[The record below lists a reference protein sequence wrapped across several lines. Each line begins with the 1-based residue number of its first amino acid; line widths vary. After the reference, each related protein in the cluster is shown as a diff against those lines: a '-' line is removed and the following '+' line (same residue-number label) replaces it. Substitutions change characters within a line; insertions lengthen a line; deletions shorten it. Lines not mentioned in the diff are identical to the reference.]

1 MLKRMIFSTRTMG
14 TLLVLFAL
22 SMAVATFVE
31 NDYGTPVAKELI
43 YNSWWF
49 ELIMVWL
56 VANFLGNIGRY
67 KLYKR
72 EKWSLLL
79 FHLAFLF
86 ILTGAAVTRYISYEG
101 SMHIREG
108 SREERFVSEATF
120 FKIQV
125 SDGQNTQNY
134 QDKKA
139 TFIPANV
146 PVFFKMLKP
155 GFSASYKFQNDKV
168 KVELLDFIA
177 RAQDSLL
184 PDPNAPKVLHLVTTE
199 DGMRH
204 NIYIPSGTVKQ
215 VQGVEIGFNKDAH
228 EGITIAEDARGELQ
242 ITSPFAARYMVMAT
256 QQADTIKAV
265 NVAEPMKMRALYN
278 FNMGL
283 AFVAPEFP
291 QRGTVVHYEGDK
303 KKDAIAPDLIV
314 VAVKSEHA
322 ADTVAFYGGR
332 GLTGYQ
338 ANMTLGNLK
347 IAMGYGSRYYYTPF
361 FMYLKKFQLDKYPG
375 SNSPSSY
382 SSDVIVMN
390 GQEEL
395 QHRIYMN
402 HVLDYKGFR
411 FFQTSYD
418 PDEKGTILSVN
429 HDVSGT
435 IITYIGYAMLFLGM
449 FITLF
454 WKGTRFSIL
463 NQQLKSMAAK
473 KVTAVMVFL
482 LSAVYLAQAQQTSA
496 AGQPGT
502 PPVAAANTPVDAKSF
517 AEKIT
522 IDKKHAEAFG
532 YLPVQNIDGRI
543 EPANTLALEILRKL
557 YRKDNYHNLDA
568 NQFLLAI
575 TSQPFEWLYAPLIRI
590 NTRGGNELLKLTK
603 ADADGYTCIMNLLKL
618 DAAGDAHFL
627 LEEEY
632 QRSFSKKPADQDN
645 YDKEVIEIN
654 DKMQAV
660 QALLNGMYLRVI
672 PRPFDA
678 SNTWDAWSFM
688 QAPKNKGEQLVQGYC
703 KAVLDA
709 RTSGNWQQAD
719 QLLKQIKDL
728 QRIQATAIMPSE
740 AKINWEV
747 KFNSWDLFFKLMI
760 FYAMAGTVLLLLSF
774 AKLFTESKPV
784 NYATVFVIALL
795 AAAALLQAFGLGVR
809 WYISGHEPWSN
820 GYEAV
825 MFISMIGLV
834 SGLLLYKNRNSFI
847 PAAGALI
854 AVVLMGFAHG
864 GAQMNPQ
871 ITPLV
876 PVLKSYWLMIHVA
889 IITASYGFFGLSAL
903 LGMVVLLLHIIN
915 NKTSRTVINNSMRE
929 LTIVNELSLTIGL
942 FMLTIGTFL
951 GGMWANESWGRYW
964 SWDPKETWAFISVIV
979 YAFVLHVR
987 LIPGMGSKF
996 LFNAL
1001 ALVCFSTVIMTY
1013 FGVNYYLSG
1022 LHSYAKGDPMPIPAW
1037 IYITISVVAV
1047 VLITAYFRHKQ
1058 LEKSIP
1064 QKKVPA

>member
-22 SMAVATFVE
+22 SMATATFVE

-49 ELIMVWL
+49 ELIMVVL

-67 KLYKR
+67 KLYRR
-72 EKWSLLL
+72 EKWPLLV

-86 ILTGAAVTRYISYEG
+86 IIIGAGVTRYISYEG

-120 FKIQV
+120 FKIQI
-125 SDGQNTQNY
+125 SDGANTQNF
-134 QDKKA
+134 QEKKA

-146 PVFFKMLKP
+146 PLFFKMLKP

-168 KVELLDFIA
+168 KVGLLDFIA

-199 DGMRH
+199 DGQRH
-204 NIYIPSGTVKQ
+204 NVYIPSGAIKA
-215 VQGVEIGFNKDAH
+215 VQGVEIGFNKEAH
-228 EGITIAEDARGELQ
+228 EGITIAEDAKGDLQ
-242 ITSPFAARYMVMAT
+242 INSSFAARYMVMAT
-256 QQADTIKAV
+256 QQADTIKAL

-303 KKDAIAPDLIV
+303 KKDAFAPDLIV
-314 VAVKSEHA
+314 VSVKSEHA

-347 IAMGYGSRYYYTPF
+347 IALGYGSRYYYTPF
-361 FMYLKKFQLDKYPG
+361 FMYLKKFQLEKYPG
-375 SNSPSSY
+375 SNAPSSY
-382 SSDVIVMN
+382 SSDVIVMD
-390 GQEEL
+390 GSEEL

-435 IITYIGYAMLFLGM
+435 IITYIGYAMLFSGL

-463 NQQLKSMAAK
+463 NQQLKAMAAK
-473 KVTAVMVFL
+473 KVTAVL
-482 LSAVYLAQAQQTSA
+482 LVLLGGLSLVQAQQA
-496 AGQPGT
+496 PGT
-502 PPVAAANTPVDAKSF
+502 PPASAPQQEVDGKSF

-557 YRKDNYHNLDA
+557 YRHDNFYNLDA

-575 TSQPFEWLYAPLIRI
+575 TSQPFEWLYAPLIKI
-590 NTRGGNELLKLTK
+590 DLRGGKELLTLTK
-603 ADADGYTCIMNLLKL
+603 ANAEGYTCIMNLLKL
-618 DAAGDAHFL
+618 DTAGDAHFL

-632 QRSFSKKPADQDN
+632 QRSFSKKPANQDN

-660 QALLNGMYLRVI
+660 QMLLNGMYLRII
-672 PRPFDA
+672 PRPFDENN
-678 SNTWDAWSFM
+678 SWDAWSFM
-688 QAPKNKGEQLVQGYC
+688 QAPKNKGEQLVQSYC
-703 KAVLDA
+703 KAVLEA
-709 RTSGNWQQAD
+709 RSNNNWQPAD

-747 KFNSWDLFFKLMI
+747 RFNNWNLFFKLMI
-760 FYAMAGTVLLLLSF
+760 FYSLAGGLLLLLSF
-774 AKLFTESKPV
+774 AKLFTQSKPV

-809 WYISGHEPWSN
+809 WYVSGHEPWSN

-834 SGLLLYKNRNSFI
+834 SGLLLYRNRNSFV

-854 AVVLMGFAHG
+854 AVALMGFAHG

-903 LGMVVLLLHIIN
+903 LGMMVLLLHIANSQKSKQIIN
-915 NKTSRTVINNSMRE
+915 ESMRE

-942 FMLTIGTFL
+942 FLLAMGTFM
-951 GGMWANESWGRYW
+951 GGIWANESWGRYW

-979 YAFVLHVR
+979 YAFVLHIR

-996 LFNAL
+996 LFNSL
-1001 ALVCFSTVIMTY
+1001 ALVSFSTVIMTY

-1037 IYITISVVAV
+1037 IYITISIVTVT
-1047 VLITAYFRHKQ
+1047 ITAAYFRHRQ
-1058 LEKSIP
+1058 LEKNTP
-1064 QKKVPA
+1064 KKVVA

>member
-1 MLKRMIFSTRTMG
+1 MLKRMLFSTRTMG
-14 TLLVLFAL
+14 TLLLVFAV

-49 ELIMVWL
+49 ETVMVWL
-56 VANFLGNIGRY
+56 IINFLGNIGRY
-67 KLYKR
+67 KLYRR
-72 EKWSLLL
+72 EKWPLLV

-86 ILTGAAVTRYISYEG
+86 ILIGAGITRYISYEG

-120 FKIQV
+120 FKIQI
-125 SDGQNTQNY
+125 SDGNNVQNY

-139 TFIPANV
+139 SFISGNV
-146 PVFFKMLKP
+146 PLFFRMLKP
-155 GFSASYKFQNDKV
+155 GFSASYNFQNDKV

-177 RAQDSLL
+177 RAQDSIL
-184 PDPNAPKVLHLVTTE
+184 PQQNGAKVLHLVTTD
-199 DGMRH
+199 DGQRQ
-204 NIYIPSGTVKQ
+204 NIYIPSGSVKQ
-215 VQGVEIGFNKDAH
+215 VQGVEVGYNKATN
-228 EGITIAEDARGELQ
+228 EGIEITEDAKGDLQ
-242 ITSPFAARYMVMAT
+242 IKSPFAARYMVMAT

-265 NVAEPMKMRALYN
+265 NVTEPMRLRALYT

-283 AFVAPEFP
+283 AFVVPEFP
-291 QRGTVVHYEGDK
+291 QRGTIVHYEGDK
-303 KKDAIAPDLIV
+303 KKDAFAPDLV
-314 VAVKSEHA
+314 VLGLKSNKA
-322 ADTVAFYGGR
+322 ADTIAFYGGR

-338 ANMTLGNLK
+338 ANTRLGNLK
-347 IAMGYGSRYYYTPF
+347 ITLGYGSRYYYTPF

-382 SSDVIVMN
+382 ASDVVVMD
-390 GQEEL
+390 GGAEME
-395 QHRIYMN
+395 HRIFMN
-402 HVLDYKGFR
+402 HVLDYRGFR

-435 IITYIGYAMLFLGM
+435 IITYVGYALLFLGM
-449 FITLF
+449 FVTLF

-473 KVTAVMVFL
+473 KVVTVLAVL
-482 LSAVYLAQAQQTSA
+482 LSVLSVAHAQAPAPAAPAQANAAEQQ
-496 AGQPGT
+496 
-502 PPVAAANTPVDAKSF
+502 VDGKSF
-517 AEKIT
+517 AAKIN

-543 EPANTLALEILRKL
+543 EPANTLGLEILRKL
-557 YRKDNYHNLDA
+557 NMHDDYHNLDA

-575 TSQPFEWLYAPLIRI
+575 TSQPFEWLYAPIIKI
-590 NTRGGNELLKLTK
+590 NKRGGEELLKLTK
-603 ADADGYTCIMNLLKL
+603 ANEEGLTCIMNLLKL

-632 QRSFSKKPADQDN
+632 HRSFAKKMAEQDL

-654 DKMQAV
+654 DKMQVV

-672 PRPFDA
+672 PRPFDTN
-678 SNTWDAWSFM
+678 NTWDAWSFM
-688 QAPKNKGEQLVQGYC
+688 QAPKNQGEKLVQAYC

-728 QRIQATAIMPSE
+728 QKIQAANIMPSD

-747 KFNSWDLFFKLMI
+747 RFNAWNLFFKLMI
-760 FYAMAGTVLLLLSF
+760 FYTLAGTLLLLLSL
-774 AKLFTESKPV
+774 AGLFKKSALITWGTRITI
-784 NYATVFVIALL
+784 ATLVV
-795 AAAALLQAFGLGVR
+795 AALLQAFGLGVR
-809 WYISGHEPWSN
+809 WYVSGHEPWSN

-825 MFISMIGLV
+825 MFISMIGLI
-834 SGLLLYKNRNSFI
+834 SGLALYKNRNSFI

-854 AVVLMGFAHG
+854 AVCLMGFAHG

-889 IITASYGFFGLSAL
+889 IITASYGFFGLSAV
-903 LGMVVLLLHIIN
+903 LGMMVLLLHIVN
-915 NKTSRTVINNSMRE
+915 NKKNRHVIGESMRE
-929 LTIVNELSLTIGL
+929 LTIVNEMSLTIGL
-942 FMLTIGTFL
+942 FLLTVGTFL

-979 YAFVLHVR
+979 YAFVLHIR
-987 LIPGMGSKF
+987 LIPGLGSKF

-1022 LHSYAKGDPMPIPAW
+1022 LHSYAKGDPVPIPGW
-1037 IYITISVVAV
+1037 VYITIALVGAVIVTAYYRHRQLENSIEKKVVAPG
-1047 VLITAYFRHKQ
+1047 K
-1058 LEKSIP
+1058 
-1064 QKKVPA
+1064 